1 MDIRIKQG
9 ECLSRQDF
17 EAIIDLDRKIFG
29 DSIISNEGMAEKRF
43 LKFKDGLIA
52 AFSGDMLIGFTSF
65 FSVDS
70 SIYQRAAD
78 NREYIDDNLNDTD
91 VVPLEK
97 GRNNDILLFDIV
109 VEQAFRHQGVSYL
122 LVDSIRG
129 YLKKKHAEGY
139 ALGKIIAFA
148 ITSDGINNMVSL
160 GGKLIWSN
168 DKATL
173 FEISKETFLGCL

>member
-1 MDIRIKQG
+1 MHFSIKQG
-9 ECLSRQDF
+9 ESLSQQDF
-17 EAIIDLDRKIFG
+17 EAIIDLDRKFFG
-29 DSIISNEGMAEKRF
+29 DDIISNEGMAEKRF

-52 AFSGDMLIGFTSF
+52 AFSGEMLIGFTCF
-65 FSVDS
+65 FSVDA
-70 SIYQRAAD
+70 SIYQRAVD

-91 VVPLEK
+91 VLPLEK

-109 VEQAFRHQGVSYL
+109 VEQDFRRQGVSKL
-122 LVDSIRG
+122 LLDSLRD
-129 YLKKKHAEGY
+129 YLKKKNKEGY
-139 ALGKIIAFA
+139 AIGKIISFA
-148 ITSDGINNMVSL
+148 ITSDGANNMVSL